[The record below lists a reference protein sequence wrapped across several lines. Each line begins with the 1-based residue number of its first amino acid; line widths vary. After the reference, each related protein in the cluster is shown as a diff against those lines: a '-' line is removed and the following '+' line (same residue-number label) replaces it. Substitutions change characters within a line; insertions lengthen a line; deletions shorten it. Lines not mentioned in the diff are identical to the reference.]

1 MPSRSE
7 DRATSRRSVLQCL
20 AGAALLPWPR
30 FAAAAGD
37 LTVSRIADE
46 LALVEGAGGNILVLE
61 TDAGQ
66 VLVDTGAAASR
77 AAVLATLD
85 ELSAAGS
92 STRIAA
98 VFNTHW
104 HLDQV
109 GSNAVL
115 GERGATIFAHEKT
128 RQRLTAGY
136 YLPTEDRYERPLPN
150 AALPTET
157 TFTDGAT
164 RIGGQAIEYG
174 YMILAHTD
182 GDLYVAFP
190 DLNVI
195 AVGDVAS
202 RVRDPVFDW
211 FGGGWLG
218 GRVDSL
224 ATLLELGDADTRFVP
239 SYGPVFGRAELQ
251 AEHDLMLEI
260 FERMVEHVRLGE
272 TAEDMLTTGVLD
284 GLERAFDDPFK
295 LLYDMHKGFWAHHNK
310 LMPDIL

>member
-1 MPSRSE
+1 MR
-7 DRATSRRSVLQCL
+7 TSRRSILNGI
-20 AGAALLPWPR
+20 AGAALLPWPVR
-30 FAAAAGD
+30 AITAGG
-37 LTVSRIADE
+37 LEVSRISPE
-46 LALVEGAGGNILVLE
+46 LALIEGAGGNILVLE
-61 TDAGQ
+61 TGAGR
-66 VLVDTGAAASR
+66 VLVDTGAAASG
-77 AAVLATLD
+77 AAVLETLD
-85 ELSAAGS
+85 ELSGEAV
-92 STRIAA
+92 TA

-109 GSNAVL
+109 GSNQAL

-128 RQRLTAGY
+128 RQRLTAGW
-136 YLPTEDRYERPLPN
+136 YLPMEDRYRQPLPS

-157 TFTDGAT
+157 VFSEGAT
-164 RIGGQAIEYG
+164 TIGGQRIEYG
-174 YMILAHTD
+174 YLILAHTD

-190 DLNVI
+190 ELNVV
-195 AVGDVAS
+195 AVGDVAAPAG
-202 RVRDPVFDW
+202 DPVFDW

-224 ATLLELGDADTRFVP
+224 ALLLELSDADTRFVP
-239 SYGPVFGRAELQ
+239 SYGPVIGRAELQ
-251 AEHDLMLEI
+251 AEHDLMLEL

-284 GLERAFDDPFK
+284 NLGRTFEDPYR